1 MLGRSQRSSKT
12 VMAIALSMADAL
24 DGRSQT
30 MTLAEILTYFEF
42 IAQNCC
48 RLAELLSER

>member
-12 VMAIALSMADAL
+12 VIAIALSMADAL

-30 MTLAEILTYFEF
+30 IALAEIPTYFEF
-42 IAQNCC
+42 IAQNYSC
-48 RLAELLSER
+48 LAELLS